1 MTKVALAYS
10 GGLDTSIAVTLLR
23 EEKGLDVVAVNVDL
37 GEEKDREAIRKKALD
52 LGAVASFVVDAK
64 EEFARDFVFQALQ
77 ANALYEGRYPVSTSL
92 ARPLIAKVVGEVAVR
107 EGAEYVAHGSTGKG
121 NDQVRFD
128 LAFNIL
134 YPDLQVLV
142 PFRERKMT
150 RAEAIKYAEKR
161 RIPVPADADRPY
173 SIDVN
178 LWGRSVECGE
188 LEEPWREPPEHVFEW
203 TRAIRDAPDQPLYL
217 EIEFERGAPLALD
230 GAKLSG
236 AQLIARLNAL
246 GGEHGV
252 GRIDLVENRLV
263 GFKSREVYECPAATI
278 LLAAHRDL
286 ESLTLERD
294 LTHEKQKIEVVYAN
308 LIYNGLW
315 YGPLRYSL
323 EGFIERSQ
331 EAVSGKVRVCLHK
344 GSCRAVGRQS
354 ELSLY
359 EMDMATYEERDR
371 FDPSASVGFIQIY
384 GLSSRMAARKQGPKG
399 VKK

>member
-1 MTKVALAYS
+1 MGKVALAYS
-10 GGLDTSIAVTLLR
+10 GGLDTSIAVTLLK
-23 EEKGLDVVAVNVDL
+23 EEKGLDVVAVNIDL
-37 GEEKDREAIRKKALD
+37 GEEKDRESIRKKALN
-52 LGAVASFVVDAK
+52 LGAVASIVVDAR
-64 EEFARDFVFQALQ
+64 EEFARDFIFPALQ

-92 ARPLIAKVVGEVAVR
+92 ARPLIAKTVGEVAVR

-134 YPDLQVLV
+134 FPQLKVLV

-150 RAEAIKYAEKR
+150 RAEAIRYAEKR

-178 LWGRSVECGE
+178 LWGRSIECGE
-188 LEEPWREPPEHVFEW
+188 LEEPSQEPPEHVFEW
-203 TRAIRDAPDQPLYL
+203 TRSVQEAPEQPLYL
-217 EIEFERGAPLALD
+217 EIEFQKGAPVALD
-230 GAKLSG
+230 GMKLSG
-236 AQLIARLNAL
+236 AELIARLNAL
-246 GGEHGV
+246 GGQHGV
-252 GRIDLVENRLV
+252 GRIDMVENRLV
-263 GFKSREVYECPAATI
+263 GFKSREVYECPAAAI

-294 LTHEKQKIEVVYAN
+294 LSHEKQKTEVVYAD

-315 YGPLRYSL
+315 YSPLRYCL

-331 EAVSGKVRVCLHK
+331 EGVSGKVRMCLHK
-344 GSCRAVGRQS
+344 GSARPVGRQS

-359 EMDMATYEERDR
+359 EVDMATYEERDR
-371 FDPSASVGFIQIY
+371 FDPSASIGFIQIY
-384 GLSSRMAARKQGPKG
+384 GLPVRMAARKQGPKG
-399 VKK
+399 TK